1 VTDQRVTPLTIY
13 HLQYTLQA
21 TEPLELEQ
29 HPGSALRGAL
39 FTALWERFCVNKEA
53 QECAPCPLVQT
64 CPVSAL
70 VAPLRD
76 AHPRGRDIPRPFVV
90 RPPLLAA
97 GTPEGER
104 MRWEPG
110 QAFTLGLTLVGSA
123 GKLFPYVV
131 LAARVMEGNG
141 LGRALRENRGRR
153 GRFAIERIEA
163 VQPFTGVQATLFER
177 GEVRVRAPEVA
188 IGAADV
194 AKRAAALPETQVA
207 LRFLTPTRL
216 TEAGQLVH
224 GPQPAVLLRRLAER
238 VDALEEVYGGQEGG
252 FLAAAGEV
260 GQPAHVPGRWYTVAA
275 SADLQM
281 AQQEVRWIDTRSYSS
296 RQRRTLP
303 IGGFIGTA
311 CYVGTLSQVLRELL
325 VWGELLNVGKNTVKG
340 DGWYQIEA

>member
-1 VTDQRVTPLTIY
+1 MDAGLTVY
-13 HLQYTLQA
+13 QLCYTLQA
-21 TEPLELEQ
+21 REPLELEQ
-29 HPGSALRGAL
+29 HPGSALRGSL

-53 QECAPCPLVQT
+53 VECAACPLVQT

-76 AHPRGRDIPRPFVV
+76 AGPRGRDIPRPFVV

-97 GTPEGER
+97 GDAAGHA
-104 MRWEPG
+104 MRWEVG
-110 QAFTLGLTLVGSA
+110 QSLMLGQTLVGTA

-131 LAARVMEGNG
+131 MAARAMEDNG

-153 GRFAIERIEA
+153 GRFVIERIEA
-163 VQPFTGVQATLFER
+163 VHPFTEARATLFER
-177 GEVRVRAPEVA
+177 GEMRVRPPALA
-188 IGAADV
+188 IGAPDV
-194 AKRAAALPETQVA
+194 AARAATLSEEGVS
-207 LRFLTPTRL
+207 LHFLTPTRL

-238 VDALEEVYGGQEGG
+238 IDALEEVYSGAHAS
-252 FLAAAGEV
+252 FLSASESVDAPRGT
-260 GQPAHVPGRWYTVAA
+260 GRWYAVAA
-275 SADLQM
+275 TADLQM
-281 AQQEVRWIDTRSYSS
+281 REHAVRWMDAKSYSS
-296 RQRRTLP
+296 RQRRALP

-311 CYVGTLSQVLRELL
+311 TYRGTLSLALRELL